1 MLPVSLYGR
10 NVTPKPP
17 SKHEVMA
24 PNGTVLVVDDNVS
37 RAEALAELVSASG
50 YHTEI
55 VTDIVNS
62 NYSLAESS
70 NLDVILCELDL
81 KGVSWGDARRTLREM
96 DVQVPAIMFSDQ
108 ADVERMMTA
117 LRLGA
122 SDFFVRPVE
131 DAEALIKSIDR
142 CVRQRQM
149 RRELQQSRK
158 RLEAANV
165 ELRGTVK
172 MLEQDQ
178 QAGRQVQLRMLPVSP
193 LVLGD
198 YVFSH
203 TVIPS
208 LYLSGDFTDYFTVGE
223 DYVAFFMADVSGHG
237 SSSAFATVL
246 LKNLFARKRSDY
258 LRQADDSILSPVA
271 MLKKANDELL
281 DLGVGK
287 FATMVVGLLDMQHNS
302 LRYSVAGHLPQ
313 PVLVSGHGARY
324 LRGEGTAVGITED
337 TQFEEHLIDL
347 PNSFM
352 LALFSDGILEILPP
366 KNLIEK
372 EKYFLDVF
380 EQTADSPGELVP
392 RLGLDNV
399 ETAPDDIAALFLSK
413 RG

>member
-1 MLPVSLYGR
+1 
-10 NVTPKPP
+10 
-17 SKHEVMA
+17 MA
-24 PNGTVLVVDDNVS
+24 LNGNVLVIDDNLA
-37 RAEALAELVSASG
+37 RAEALAALVSNSG
-50 YHTEI
+50 YSVEI

-62 NYSLAESS
+62 NYSLAENSE
-70 NLDVILCELDL
+70 LDVILCELDL
-81 KGVSWGDARRTLREM
+81 KGVSWGEARRTLREM
-96 DVQVPAIMFSDQ
+96 DVQVPAIMLSDK
-108 ADVERMMTA
+108 AEVDRMMTA

-131 DAEALIKSIDR
+131 DTEALVKSIDR

-149 RRELQQSRK
+149 RRELLQSRK

-178 QAGRQVQLRMLPVSP
+178 QAGRQVQLRMLPITP
-193 LVLGD
+193 LVLND

-223 DYVAFFMADVSGHG
+223 DCVAFFMADVSGHG

-246 LKNLFARKRSDY
+246 LKNLLARKRSDY
-258 LRQADDSILSPVA
+258 LRMDDDSILSPVA

-287 FATMVVGLLDMQHNS
+287 FATMVVGLLDMKQNS

-313 PVLVSGHGARY
+313 PVLVSSEGARY

-347 PNSFM
+347 PQRFM

-380 EQTADSPGELVP
+380 EQTADSPGELVT

-399 ETAPDDIAALFLSK
+399 DTAPDDIAALFLSK
-413 RG
+413 RS

>member
-1 MLPVSLYGR
+1 
-10 NVTPKPP
+10 
-17 SKHEVMA
+17 MA
-24 PNGTVLVVDDNVS
+24 LNGTVLVVDDNVS
-37 RAEALAELVSASG
+37 RAQALADLVSASG

-55 VTDIVNS
+55 VTDVVNS
-62 NYSLAESS
+62 NYSLAENS

-81 KGVSWGDARRTLREM
+81 KGVSWGVARRTLREM
-96 DVQVPAIMFSDQ
+96 DVQVPAIMFSDE
-108 ADVERMMTA
+108 ADIERMMTA

-131 DAEALIKSIDR
+131 DTEALIKSIDR

-178 QAGRQVQLRMLPVSP
+178 QAGRQVQLRMLPASP
-193 LVLGD
+193 LVLDD

-258 LRQADDSILSPVA
+258 LHQNDDSILSPVA

-287 FATMVVGLLDMQHNS
+287 FATMVVGLLDMQRNS

-347 PNSFM
+347 PNRFM

-380 EQTADSPGELVP
+380 EQTADSPGELVT